1 MFSSPGNRPQRI
13 DASIRPAEG
22 INATI
27 LVRAQNGGIKTKQLH
42 SFPARHN
49 EKEIDARGQPD

>member
-1 MFSSPGNRPQRI
+1 MFSSPENRPQLI

-22 INATI
+22 INAKI
-27 LVRAQNGGIKTKQLH
+27 LVLAPNSGIKTKQLH

-49 EKEIDARGQPD
+49 EKIDARGHPG